1 MVAKIVQCVNLRRVV
16 EARQQHRREEGG
28 EYEKRGSWN
37 GNRRAPPGEKS
48 FDEAR
53 AFSLARAGEGGGGES
68 ERKFQAFGKRVHAH
82 EFGQTRFLVVD
93 CRTGNA
99 DFDMSEQ
106 NGIGA
111 RLERAVLEIDD
122 LFASGVAVGCHTFE
136 YFSTRRR
143 SWLRARCKRDRTV
156 PIEQPMISEI
166 S

>member
-1 MVAKIVQCVNLRRVV
+1 MVAKIVQCVDLRRVV

-28 EYEKRGSWN
+28 KYEKRGGGN
-37 GNRRAPPGEKS
+37 GDRRAPPGEKLL
-48 FDEAR
+48 DEAR
-53 AFSLARAGEGGGGES
+53 AFTLARAGERGGGES
-68 ERKFQAFGKRVHAH
+68 EREFQVLGTRVHAH
-82 EFGQTRFLVVD
+82 EFGQARFLVVD
-93 CRTGNA
+93 GRTGNA
-99 DFDMSEQ
+99 NFDMCEQ

-122 LFASGVAVGCHTFE
+122 LFASGVTIGSHTFE